1 METLFTGI
9 GTALWLGI
17 LTSLSPC
24 PMATNLA
31 AVSYIG
37 KRLGRKR
44 SLLASGLLYALGRI
58 LAYLAL
64 GIIAVG
70 GLLSIPGLSFF
81 LQREMNRIL
90 GPVLI
95 VVGFL
100 LLGVI
105 PWRPSGW
112 LSGEKLQ
119 GIAEKGGIW
128 GAGLLGIIFALSFCP
143 VSAALFFGSLIPLS
157 VQHGSVLLLPF
168 LYGLGTGL
176 PVTAFALL
184 VAFSARSVGLVFR
197 KLTAFEL
204 WARRITGII
213 FILVGIYY
221 VLIYYFGWDI
231 LAGG

>member
-1 METLFTGI
+1 MQNLLTGI

-17 LTSLSPC
+17 LTSISPC

-31 AVSYIG
+31 AISYIG
-37 KRLGRKR
+37 KRLGSKR

-64 GIIAVG
+64 GIVAVG

-95 VVGFL
+95 VVGLL

-112 LSGEKLQ
+112 FSGEKLQ
-119 GIAEKGGIW
+119 GVAEKGGVW
-128 GAGLLGIIFALSFCP
+128 GAGLLGIVFALSFCP

-157 VQHGSVLLLPF
+157 VRHDSVFLLPF

-184 VAFSARSVGLVFR
+184 VAFGTRVVGQVFH
-197 KLTAFEL
+197 KLTVFEL
-204 WARRITGII
+204 WARRITGVI
-213 FILVGIYY
+213 FILVGVYY
-221 VLIYYFGWDI
+221 VLIYFFGWDV
-231 LAGG
+231 LG